1 MKRLI
6 CVWLI
11 LILLA
16 APLAGVAENVEDSLV
31 VGIYST
37 KTLEIR
43 PFDPQERDI
52 LSIYNMVYESLITV
66 NDTGLPEGLLAE
78 NWSVAD
84 EGRTWTFTLRDNLFF
99 SDGSELTA
107 ADVAASGQYILQ
119 MANQED
125 STQQGFYRN
134 IQYMVSKFEATDE
147 KTLVVTT
154 TKSRPYYGLLYAMT
168 FPVVPASQVDMSAP
182 YGSGPYRFGA
192 FEPENN
198 YMWLTVNE
206 HWWQSEPQVKEIVV
220 STFTSNKDL
229 ITAYEYARVDTA
241 FTRSVSAS
249 QYKSGISSLSVTY
262 TTRQLETL
270 LMNFNEIPLENLN
283 VRRAIRA
290 AIDKNLIA
298 SNVYMGMTI
307 NTDTPIPPNSWLY
320 YDQELIY
327 QNNMELAAQLL
338 EEEGW
343 LDSDDDGILDKIID
357 GKKRNLRLR
366 LYVYEDPDNN
376 VRFETAN
383 MIADML
389 EKLKMKIVITTMT
402 FEEVQQKLQANSFDL
417 VLASFQM
424 DMVPDSGF
432 LLMKANT
439 ANYGYYASSDMTEL
453 CTQLRKCATQTDFAY
468 TWKAIQQQFANDI
481 PFICLFYRAGAVL
494 TRKMYSAVG
503 DYREF
508 ELLRGIQNFGR

>member
-1 MKRLI
+1 MKRLL
-6 CVWLI
+6 CFMLI
-11 LILLA
+11 LFMMVG
-16 APLAGVAENVEDSLV
+16 PTAGLAENVTDSLV

-52 LSIYNMVYESLITV
+52 LSIYDMVYESLIAV
-66 NDTGLPEGLLAE
+66 DDTGLPEGLLAE
-78 NWSVAD
+78 SWEVSD
-84 EGRTWTFTLRDNLFF
+84 EGRTWTFSLRENLFF
-99 SDGSELTA
+99 SDGLPLTA
-107 ADVAASGQYILQ
+107 ADVAASGEYILQ
-119 MANQED
+119 MAGNED
-125 STQQGFYRN
+125 TSQQGFYRN
-134 IQYMVSKFEATDE
+134 IQYMVSKFEAVDDR
-147 KTLVVTT
+147 TLKVTT
-154 TKSRPYYGLLYAMT
+154 TKGRPYYGLLYAMT
-168 FPVVPASQVDMSAP
+168 FPVVPAGQVGMAAP

-192 FEPENN
+192 FEPANN
-198 YMWLTVNE
+198 YIWLTVNE
-206 HWWQSEPQVKEIVV
+206 HWWQSAPEVKEIVV

-229 ITAYEYARVDTA
+229 ITAYEYARVDTI

-262 TTRQLETL
+262 STRQLETL

-298 SNVYMGMTI
+298 KNVYMGMTI
-307 NTDTPIPPNSWLY
+307 DTDTPIPPNSWLY

-327 QNNMELAAQLL
+327 KYDLDLAAQLL

-343 LDSDDDGILDKIID
+343 IDSNNDNILDKIID
-357 GKKRNLRLR
+357 GKIRHLRLR

-389 EKLKMKIVITTMT
+389 EKLKMKIAITTMT
-402 FEEVQQKLQANSFDL
+402 FEEVQEKLQANSFDL
-417 VLASFQM
+417 VLGSFQM
-424 DMVPDSGF
+424 DVVPDSGF
-432 LLMKANT
+432 LLMKGNT
-439 ANYGYYASSDMTEL
+439 GNYGRYASDDMTDL
-453 CTQLRKCATQTDFAY
+453 FYKLRKSESQTEFAY
-468 TWKAIQQQFANDI
+468 TWQEIQQQFANDI

-494 TRKMYSAVG
+494 TRKMYSSVG

-508 ELLRGIQNFGR
+508 ELLRGIQGFGR

>member
-6 CVWLI
+6 CL
-11 LILLA
+11 LLTLLLLLPLA
-16 APLAGVAENVEDSLV
+16 AFAENVSDSLV

-52 LSIYNMVYESLITV
+52 LSIYHLVYESLVTI
-66 NDTGLPEGLLAE
+66 DDAGLPQPLLAE
-78 NWSVAD
+78 SWNMAD
-84 EGRTWTFTLRDNLFF
+84 DGKTWTFILRENLMF
-99 SDGSELTA
+99 SDGTPLTA
-107 ADVAASGQYILQ
+107 ADVAASGEYLLS
-119 MANQED
+119 MAANE
-125 STQQGFYRN
+125 SVTAQGFYRN
-134 IQYMVSKFEATDE
+134 MQYMVSKFYAQDE
-147 KTLVVTT
+147 RTLVVTT
-154 TKSRPYYGLLYAMT
+154 ASGRPYFGLLYAMT
-168 FPVVPASQVDMSAP
+168 FPVVPAAQVDLAAP
-182 YGSGPYRFGA
+182 YGSGPYKFGA
-192 FEPENN
+192 FEPANS
-198 YMWLTVNE
+198 YMWLTLNTY
-206 HWWQSEPQVKEIVV
+206 WWQSPPQVKEIVV

-249 QYKSGISSLSVTY
+249 QYKSGVSSLSVTY
-262 TTRQLETL
+262 STRQLETL

-290 AIDKNLIA
+290 AIDTNLI
-298 SNVYMGMTI
+298 SNSAYMGMTI
-307 NTDTPIPPNSWLY
+307 QTDTPIPPSSWLY

-327 QNNMELAAQLL
+327 RNNLELAQQLL

-343 LDSDDDGILDKIID
+343 VDSDGDGILDKIID
-357 GKKRNLRLR
+357 GKPRNLRLR

-389 EKLKMKIVITTMT
+389 EKLKIKVSVEAMT
-402 FEEVQQKLQANSFDL
+402 YAQVQEKLQANSFDL

-424 DMVPDSGF
+424 DTVPDAGF
-432 LLMKANT
+432 LLMKGNT
-439 ANYGYYASSDMTEL
+439 ANYGRYASDTMTDLFYE
-453 CTQLRKCATQTDFAY
+453 LRKSASQETFKSIWQL
-468 TWKAIQQQFANDI
+468 IQQQFAQDV

-494 TRKMYSAVG
+494 TRKMYSSVG

-508 ELLRGIQNFGR
+508 ELLRGIEDFGR

>member
-1 MKRLI
+1 MKRLT
-6 CVWLI
+6 CI
-11 LILLA
+11 LVILSLLVT
-16 APLAGVAENVEDSLV
+16 PLLGGATNVTDSLV

-52 LSIYNMVYESLITV
+52 LSIYDLVYESLVTI
-66 NDTGLPEGLLAE
+66 DDDGLPEPLLAE
-78 NWSVAD
+78 SWTVAD
-84 EGRTWTFTLRDNLFF
+84 EGGTWTFTLRENLYF
-99 SDGSELTA
+99 SDGTPLTA
-107 ADVAASGQYILQ
+107 SDVAASGQYLLE
-119 MANQED
+119 MAKNED
-125 STQQGFYRN
+125 VSAQGFYRN
-134 IQYMVSKFEATDE
+134 IQYMVSKFSAQDDR
-147 KTLVVTT
+147 TLVVTT
-154 TKSRPYYGLLYAMT
+154 TKGRPYFGLLYAMT
-168 FPVVPASQVDMSAP
+168 FPVVPADQVDLAAP
-182 YGSGPYRFGA
+182 YGSGAYKFGA

-198 YMWLTVNE
+198 YMWLTLNDY
-206 HWWQSEPQVKEIVV
+206 WWQSEPQVKEIVV

-249 QYKSGISSLSVTY
+249 QYKSGVSSLSVTY
-262 TTRQLETL
+262 STRQLETL

-290 AIDKNLIA
+290 AIDTSLIS
-298 SNVYMGMTI
+298 SNVYMDMTI
-307 NTDTPIPPNSWLY
+307 DTDTPIPPTSWLY
-320 YDQELIY
+320 YDQDLVY
-327 QNNMELAAQLL
+327 QYDPELAAQLL

-343 LDSDDDGILDKIID
+343 VDSDGDGILDKIID

-389 EKLKMKIVITTMT
+389 EKLKMKIAITTMT
-402 FEEVQQKLQANSFDL
+402 FEEVQTKLEANSFDL

-424 DMVPDSGF
+424 DVVPDAGF
-432 LLMKANT
+432 MLMKGNT
-439 ANYGYYASSDMTEL
+439 ANYGRYVSSDMTDL
-453 CTQLRKCATQTDFAY
+453 FYDLRKSETQSAFKSN
-468 TWKAIQQQFANDI
+468 WQLIQKQFAEDI

-494 TRKMYSAVG
+494 TRKMYSSVG

-508 ELLRGIQNFGR
+508 ELLRGIEDFGR

>member
-6 CVWLI
+6 CLLLI
-11 LILLA
+11 PVLLI
-16 APLAGVAENVEDSLV
+16 APVMSFAENVEDSLV
-31 VGIYST
+31 LGIYST

-52 LSIYNMVYESLITV
+52 LSIYDMVYESLITI
-66 NDTGLPEGLLAE
+66 DDDGLPEPYLAE
-78 NWSVAD
+78 SWEVSD
-84 EGRTWTFTLRDNLFF
+84 DGRTWTFTLRENLFF

-107 ADVAASGQYILQ
+107 SDVAASGQYILD
-119 MANQED
+119 MAANED
-125 STQQGFYRN
+125 INEQGFYRN
-134 IQYMVSKFEATDE
+134 MQYMVSKFEAKDDR
-147 KTLVVTT
+147 TLVVTT

-168 FPVVPASQVDMSAP
+168 FPVVPADQVDMSAP
-182 YGSGPYRFGA
+182 YGSGPYKFGA

-198 YMWLTVNE
+198 YIWLTLNDY
-206 HWWQSEPQVKEIVV
+206 WWQAQPQVEEIVV
-220 STFTSNKDL
+220 STFSSNSDL
-229 ITAYEYARVDTA
+229 ISAYEYARVDTV

-249 QYKSGISSLSVTY
+249 QYKSGNSSLSITY
-262 TTRQLETL
+262 SSRQLETL
-270 LMNFNEIPLENLN
+270 LMNFNEIPLDNLN

-290 AIDKNLIA
+290 AINTALIS

-307 NTDTPIPPNSWLY
+307 DTDTPIAPNSWLY

-327 QNNMELAAQLL
+327 QYDVELAKQLL

-343 LDSDDDGILDKIID
+343 IDSDDDGILDKIID

-389 EKLKMKIVITTMT
+389 EELDMKIAITTMT
-402 FEEVQQKLQANSFDL
+402 FEEVQQKLEANSFDL

-424 DMVPDSGF
+424 DVVPDAGFMLMSG
-432 LLMKANT
+432 NT
-439 ANYGYYASSDMTEL
+439 CNYGRYSSDTMTDL
-453 CTQLRKCATQTDFAY
+453 CKSLRQCVTQTEFAA
-468 TWKAIQQQFANDI
+468 TWQSIQQQFAEDI

-508 ELLRGIQNFGR
+508 ELLRGIEDFGR